1 MSKKGLQIILSG
13 FSGSGKGTVV
23 KKLVEKYDNYALSI
37 SATTRGPRDNEVEN
51 VSYFYITRQEFEELI
66 NQDKLLEYA
75 VYSDNYYGTPAE
87 YVYEKRNAGYDV
99 ILEIETQGALKVK
112 EKCPESI
119 LIFMMPPSIEEL
131 RKRLTDR
138 GTETEEEINKRLQQ
152 AKRETKVM
160 DQYDYLIINDNVDD
174 CVELLHNIIVSEHK
188 RVENRLELIEKCKIE
203 INNLLEGE

>member
-160 DQYDYLIINDNVDD
+160 DRYDYLIINDNVDD

>member
-23 KKLVEKYDNYALSI
+23 KKLVEKYDKYALSI
-37 SATTRGPRDNEVEN
+37 SATTRVPRDNEIEN

-160 DQYDYLIINDNVDD
+160 DRYDYLIINDNVDD

>member
-23 KKLVEKYDNYALSI
+23 KKLVEKYDKYALSI

>member
-23 KKLVEKYDNYALSI
+23 KKLVEKYDKYALSI

-160 DQYDYLIINDNVDD
+160 DRYDYLIINDNVDD

>member
-23 KKLVEKYDNYALSI
+23 KKLVEKYDKYALSI

-66 NQDKLLEYA
+66 NQDKILEYA

-160 DQYDYLIINDNVDD
+160 DRYDYLIINDNVDD

>member
-23 KKLVEKYDNYALSI
+23 KKLVEKYDKYALSI

-138 GTETEEEINKRLQQ
+138 GTET
-152 AKRETKVM
+152 
-160 DQYDYLIINDNVDD
+160 
-174 CVELLHNIIVSEHK
+174 
-188 RVENRLELIEKCKIE
+188 KCP
-203 INNLLEGE
+203 

>member
-23 KKLVEKYDNYALSI
+23 KKLVEKYDKYALSI
-37 SATTRGPRDNEVEN
+37 SATTRGPRDNEIEN

-160 DQYDYLIINDNVDD
+160 DRYDYLIINDNVDD

>member
-23 KKLVEKYDNYALSI
+23 KKLVEKYDKYALSI

-99 ILEIETQGALKVK
+99 ILEISA
-112 EKCPESI
+112 
-119 LIFMMPPSIEEL
+119 IFF
-131 RKRLTDR
+131 
-138 GTETEEEINKRLQQ
+138 
-152 AKRETKVM
+152 
-160 DQYDYLIINDNVDD
+160 
-174 CVELLHNIIVSEHK
+174 CV
-188 RVENRLELIEKCKIE
+188 
-203 INNLLEGE
+203 

>member
-1 MSKKGLQIILSG
+1 M
-13 FSGSGKGTVV
+13 
-23 KKLVEKYDNYALSI
+23 
-37 SATTRGPRDNEVEN
+37 
-51 VSYFYITRQEFEELI
+51 
-66 NQDKLLEYA
+66 
-75 VYSDNYYGTPAE
+75 YSDNYYGTPAE

>member
-138 GTETEEEINKRLQQ
+138 GTENEEEINKRLQQ

-160 DQYDYLIINDNVDD
+160 DRYDYLIINDNVDD
-174 CVELLHNIIVSEHK
+174 CVELLHNIIVSEHE

>member
-23 KKLVEKYDNYALSI
+23 KKLVEKYDKYALSI
-37 SATTRGPRDNEVEN
+37 SATTRGPRDNEIEN